1 MSSCNPAVPF
11 WKLIALEEIT
21 SNATGKSLSELFGI
35 HDAEDS
41 VYGPLGVSS
50 SELSPAADVFD
61 TATSYVIHI
70 SLPGAKKEDIWI
82 GFDEQKSEIQI
93 SGVVYR
99 NGDEELLKT
108 LTVGERGS
116 GFFEKKITLGSLK
129 KPAYVNS
136 VDITAKLKDGILEV
150 LVPKKERESFESRK
164 ILID

>member
-82 GFDEQKSEIQI
+82 GFDEVTKAVLLNYES
-93 SGVVYR
+93 
-99 NGDEELLKT
+99 NGK
-108 LTVGERGS
+108 
-116 GFFEKKITLGSLK
+116 
-129 KPAYVNS
+129 
-136 VDITAKLKDGILEV
+136 
-150 LVPKKERESFESRK
+150 KKETRK
-164 ILID
+164 KCWGEC

>member
-11 WKLIALEEIT
+11 WELIALEEIA
-21 SNATGKSLSELFGI
+21 SNATGKSLSEFFGF
-35 HDAEDS
+35 HDSQDS
-41 VYGPLGVSS
+41 VYGPLGAS

-116 GFFEKKITLGSLK
+116 GFLRRRS
-129 KPAYVNS
+129 P
-136 VDITAKLKDGILEV
+136 KLKDGILEV

-164 ILID
+164 VLIN